1 MSFSSAQIDMFKSL
15 VAFVDE
21 HKLIDLKLA
30 YRNGVILHT
39 KVSYD
44 FAKQVKSSVKSVSE
58 FDEDGYPVMMF
69 LKSNNKLAF
78 QFKKSCLNEQEVE
91 PKGFV
96 SLAKLLEKMTDD
108 ELFKE
113 ITEKIDL
120 STMRDAL
127 VDPDNIATQIQ
138 HEEDEGQDSL
148 QDTVMDAE
156 DEVMKMLENALGPMT
171 ALFDKKYKEKMS
183 RHALL
188 VIIKGVVGTSLQ
200 AVEAYTPE
208 NEKKVMAILEE
219 NGVIGK
225 KEKRA
230 GKLSGY
236 TLFTKDMHRDK
247 KEEFKSKGLKGADV
261 TKEIGAMWKKLSDA
275 EKAEYNDRAKKE
287 NAENPSSS
295 RKGSAKGSRKGSAK
309 GSRKGSTKGEGH
321 KCCFV
326 ISKGERKGEMCGT
339 SVRSEEPTF
348 EGQWLCSKHATAE
361 KKKVESNKN
370 KKEKSSKKSS
380 KKGEEEKKE
389 KKQKK
394 KTDEEEEEEEKPKK
408 QAKKQKKKTEEEEE
422 SSKPKKQKKV
432 EEEEELDEMP
442 ELEED
447 GAEYSIL
454 DSLCK
459 EWEED
464 KENCMINAKMSK
476 SQLEKL
482 VGKKMSSQEY
492 EVKLSAT
499 KSSLIVKYEEDDE
512 EEMKSI
518 KMDKMT
524 DDLKKVHK
532 YINSMDDDE

>member
-15 VAFVDE
+15 VTFVDE

-44 FAKQVKSSVKSVSE
+44 FAKQVKSSVKRVSE

-91 PKGFV
+91 PKGFN
-96 SLAKLLEKMTDD
+96 SLVKLLEKMTDD

-113 ITEKIDL
+113 ITEKIEL

-127 VDPDNIATQIQ
+127 DDPDNIATQIQ
-138 HEEDEGQDSL
+138 HEEEEVQDSL

-156 DEVMKMLENALGPMT
+156 DEVMKMLEKALGPMT

-188 VIIKGVVGTSLQ
+188 VIIKGVVSTSLN

-208 NEKKVMAILEE
+208 NEKKVLAILEE

-247 KEEFKSKGLKGADV
+247 KEEFKTKGLKGSDV

-275 EKAEYNDRAKKE
+275 EKEEFNERAKKE

-295 RKGSAKGSRKGSAK
+295 RKGSAKGSRKGS
-309 GSRKGSTKGEGH
+309 RKTSTKGEGH

-339 SVRSEEPTF
+339 SVRSDEPTF

-380 KKGEEEKKE
+380 KKNEEEKKE

-394 KTDEEEEEEEKPKK
+394 SEE
-408 QAKKQKKKTEEEEE
+408 EEEEE
-422 SSKPKKQKKV
+422 SSKPKKQKKKTEKKV
-432 EEEEELDEMP
+432 EEEEEAELDEMP

-482 VGKKMSSQEY
+482 VGKKMSGKEY
-492 EVKLSAT
+492 EVKISAT